1 MEQTSGCPGL
11 RKGSGQKE
19 SRCCCKRTA
28 WGSLVWTDRDVLCLK
43 CISVNIL
50 AVTLE
55 CGKMLLDLP
64 CSSDG
69 KESACNAG
77 DLGSIPGSGRS
88 PGEGNGHP
96 LQYSCLEN
104 PMDRGAWRATVHGV
118 AESDTTGRLTLQD
131 VTVLETGYPVRRVL
145 ERAPCFAA
153 LCPATACESM
163 HISKLKACLKNSHRA
178 FPGGP
183 VSDCKQGPGFNPWS
197 ESQIPQATSR
207 TQHNQI
213 NKK

>member
-43 CISVNIL
+43 CISINIL

-88 PGEGNGHP
+88 PGEGNGD
-96 LQYSCLEN
+96 LEN
-104 PMDRGAWRATVHGV
+104 SGLENCMDCIVHGI
-118 AESDTTGRLTLQD
+118 AKSWTQLSDFHSLIQPSSKTNVSLKYIQLYPEVSCITRHSRPAPQGIHAPGLKKYSLGRTLPLSND
-131 VTVLETGYPVRRVL
+131 FTLLSHTNFFF
-145 ERAPCFAA
+145 FA
-153 LCPATACESM
+153 
-163 HISKLKACLKNSHRA
+163 
-178 FPGGP
+178 
-183 VSDCKQGPGFNPWS
+183 
-197 ESQIPQATSR
+197 
-207 TQHNQI
+207 
-213 NKK
+213 